1 MGSAWN
7 YSAKECSAD
16 GKFSAEFDGH
26 EIAMGAPSLGELRL
40 YANAEF
46 LRGGVNL
53 QSGFNGDVSAEAQGL
68 NLKREESDGESENV
82 KFSRSGDLSQQ
93 ILLSEQATACFTF
106 SDDSQFL
113 AFAEWTADKMQLVK
127 VQRLADMS
135 IKTVDGLQRVAE
147 FLSFRDGLLEILDSP
162 IFMPE
167 SFWVDVRE
175 LFDDEI
181 KS

>member
-1 MGSAWN
+1 MGLAWS

-26 EIAMGAPSLGELRL
+26 EIAMGAPSFGELRL
-40 YANAEF
+40 YASAE
-46 LRGGVNL
+46 LRGGINL
-53 QSGFNGDVSAEAQGL
+53 QSGFSGDASAEAQDL
-68 NLKREESDGESENV
+68 NLKREESDSKSENV
-82 KFSRSGDLSQQ
+82 KFSQSDEIEQ

-106 SDDSQFL
+106 LDDSRFL

-127 VQRLADMS
+127 VLRLADMS
-135 IKTVDGLQRVAE
+135 IKTVDRLQRVAE

-175 LFDDEI
+175 LFGDEI

>member
-16 GKFSAEFDGH
+16 DKFSAEFEGY

-40 YANAEF
+40 YA
-46 LRGGVNL
+46 
-53 QSGFNGDVSAEAQGL
+53 SAEAQGL
-68 NLKREESDGESENV
+68 NLKREESERENV
-82 KFSRSGDLSQQ
+82 KFSQSGEIEQ
-93 ILLSEQATACFTF
+93 ILLSEQATAYFTF
-106 SDDSQFL
+106 SDDSRFL
-113 AFAEWTADKMQLVK
+113 AFAEWMADKMQLAK
-127 VQRLADMS
+127 VLRLADMS
-135 IKTVDGLQRVAE
+135 LKTVDGLQRVVE

-162 IFMPE
+162 IFMPK
-167 SFWVDVRE
+167 SFWVDVSE

>member
-1 MGSAWN
+1 MGSAWS
-7 YSAKECSAD
+7 YSAKERSAD
-16 GKFSAEFDGH
+16 GKFSAKFEGH

-40 YANAEF
+40 YASAEL

-53 QSGFNGDVSAEAQGL
+53 QSGFNGDANAEVQDL
-68 NLKREESDGESENV
+68 NLNRKESDSKSENV
-82 KFSRSGDLSQQ
+82 KFSQSDEIEQ

-127 VQRLADMS
+127 VLRLADMS

-147 FLSFRDGLLEILDSP
+147 FLSFKDGLPGILDSS

>member
-1 MGSAWN
+1 MGPAWS

-26 EIAMGAPSLGELRL
+26 EIAMGAPSFGELRL
-40 YANAEF
+40 YASAEL
-46 LRGGVNL
+46 LRGSINL
-53 QSGFNGDVSAEAQGL
+53 QSGFSGDASAEAQDL
-68 NLKREESDGESENV
+68 NLKRKENGGESENV
-82 KFSRSGDLSQQ
+82 KFSRSGEIEQ

-127 VQRLADMS
+127 VLRLADMS
-135 IKTVDGLQRVAE
+135 LKTVDRLQRVAE

>member
-1 MGSAWN
+1 MGSVWN

-16 GKFSAEFDGH
+16 GKFGAEFEGH

-40 YANAEF
+40 YT
-46 LRGGVNL
+46 
-53 QSGFNGDVSAEAQGL
+53 SAEAQGL
-68 NLKREESDGESENV
+68 NLKREESESENV
-82 KFSRSGDLSQQ
+82 KFSQSGEIDQ

-106 SDDSQFL
+106 SDDSRFL
-113 AFAEWTADKMQLVK
+113 AFAEWTADKMQLLK
-127 VQRLADMS
+127 VLRLADMS

-167 SFWVDVRE
+167 SFWLDVHE

>member
-1 MGSAWN
+1 MGSAWS

-16 GKFSAEFDGH
+16 GKFSAEFDGLDL
-26 EIAMGAPSLGELRL
+26 AMGAPSLGELRL
-40 YANAEF
+40 YA
-46 LRGGVNL
+46 R
-53 QSGFNGDVSAEAQGL
+53 AEAQGL
-68 NLKREESDGESENV
+68 NLKREESESENV
-82 KFSRSGDLSQQ
+82 KFSQSGEIDQ

-106 SDDSQFL
+106 SDDSRFL

-127 VQRLADMS
+127 VLWLANMS

-147 FLSFRDGLLEILDSP
+147 FLSFRGGLLEILDSP

-167 SFWVDVRE
+167 SFWLDVHE

>member
-1 MGSAWN
+1 MASAWN

-16 GKFSAEFDGH
+16 GKFSAEFEGH

-40 YANAEF
+40 YA
-46 LRGGVNL
+46 
-53 QSGFNGDVSAEAQGL
+53 SAEAQGL
-68 NLKREESDGESENV
+68 NLKCEEIESENV
-82 KFSRSGDLSQQ
+82 KFSQSSEIEQ

-106 SDDSQFL
+106 SDDSRFL

-127 VQRLADMS
+127 VLRLADMS
-135 IKTVDGLQRVAE
+135 LKTVDGLQRVAE

-181 KS
+181 KG

>member
-1 MGSAWN
+1 MGSAWS

-16 GKFSAEFDGH
+16 GKFSAEFEGH

-40 YANAEF
+40 YA
-46 LRGGVNL
+46 R
-53 QSGFNGDVSAEAQGL
+53 AEAQGL
-68 NLKREESDGESENV
+68 NLKREESESENV
-82 KFSRSGDLSQQ
+82 KFSQSGEIDQ

-106 SDDSQFL
+106 SDDSRFL

-127 VQRLADMS
+127 VLRLADMS
-135 IKTVDGLQRVAE
+135 IKTVDGRQRVAE
-147 FLSFRDGLLEILDSP
+147 FLSFRGGLLEILDSP

-167 SFWVDVRE
+167 SFWLDVHE

>member
-1 MGSAWN
+1 MQSGLN
-7 YSAKECSAD
+7 GD
-16 GKFSAEFDGH
+16 
-26 EIAMGAPSLGELRL
+26 
-40 YANAEF
+40 ANA
-46 LRGGVNL
+46 
-53 QSGFNGDVSAEAQGL
+53 QMQGL
-68 NLKREESDGESENV
+68 NLKRKKSKNV
-82 KFSRSGDLSQQ
+82 KFSQSGGVIEQ

-106 SDDSQFL
+106 SDDSRFL

-127 VQRLADMS
+127 VLRLADMS
-135 IKTVDGLQRVAE
+135 LKTVDRLQRVAE
-147 FLSFRDGLLEILDSP
+147 FLSFGDGLLEILDSP

>member
-1 MGSAWN
+1 
-7 YSAKECSAD
+7 
-16 GKFSAEFDGH
+16 
-26 EIAMGAPSLGELRL
+26 MGAPSLGELRL
-40 YANAEF
+40 YA
-46 LRGGVNL
+46 
-53 QSGFNGDVSAEAQGL
+53 SAETQGL
-68 NLKREESDGESENV
+68 NLNRKESDSESKNV
-82 KFSRSGDLSQQ
+82 KFSQSGE

-106 SDDSQFL
+106 SDDSRFL

-127 VQRLADMS
+127 VLWLADMS
-135 IKTVDGLQRVAE
+135 LKTVDGLQRVAE

-181 KS
+181 KG

>member
-16 GKFSAEFDGH
+16 GKFSAEFDGLDL
-26 EIAMGAPSLGELRL
+26 AMGAPSLGELRL
-40 YANAEF
+40 YA
-46 LRGGVNL
+46 
-53 QSGFNGDVSAEAQGL
+53 SAKAQDL
-68 NLKREESDGESENV
+68 NLKREESDNKNENV
-82 KFSRSGDLSQQ
+82 KFSQSDE
-93 ILLSEQATACFTF
+93 ILLSEQATACFMF

-127 VQRLADMS
+127 VLQLADMS
-135 IKTVDGLQRVAE
+135 IKTVDRLQRVAE

>member
-16 GKFSAEFDGH
+16 GKFSAEFEGH

-40 YANAEF
+40 YASAEL

-53 QSGFNGDVSAEAQGL
+53 QSGFNGDANAEAQDL
-68 NLKREESDGESENV
+68 NLKREESESENV
-82 KFSRSGDLSQQ
+82 KFSQSGEIEQ

-113 AFAEWTADKMQLVK
+113 AFAEWTADKMQLAK
-127 VQRLADMS
+127 VLRLADMS
-135 IKTVDGLQRVAE
+135 LKTVDRLQRVAE
-147 FLSFRDGLLEILDSP
+147 FLSFKDGLLEILDSP

-175 LFDDEI
+175 LFNDEI

>member
-16 GKFSAEFDGH
+16 GKFSAEFEGH

-40 YANAEF
+40 YA
-46 LRGGVNL
+46 
-53 QSGFNGDVSAEAQGL
+53 SAEAQGL
-68 NLKREESDGESENV
+68 NLKREESESENV
-82 KFSRSGDLSQQ
+82 KFSQSGEIEQ

-106 SDDSQFL
+106 SDDSRFL
-113 AFAEWTADKMQLVK
+113 AFAEWTADKMQLAK
-127 VQRLADMS
+127 VLRLADMS

-147 FLSFRDGLLEILDSP
+147 FLSFKDGLLEILDSP
-162 IFMPE
+162 IFMSA